1 MWLMLMRL
9 MKDEMSMK
17 RMVTESERQYPSV
30 GDGDGDSV
38 VRHEV
43 RRR

>member
-1 MWLMLMRL
+1 MWLVLTRL
-9 MKDEMSMK
+9 LKDEMSMK
-17 RMVTESERQYPSV
+17 RWSQSERQYPSV
-30 GDGDGDSV
+30 EDGDGDSV